1 MKIARRT
8 FLKQTLWGLGSL
20 LLGCRRTEKN
30 PSTAFWNPYEKV
42 QLGRTPIRLSRV
54 GLGTGMRAFNRM
66 SNQTRLGQEKFTELV
81 RTCLDRG
88 ISWFDAAD
96 LYGSHSFLA
105 AALEGV
111 PREQYVLVSKIWLR
125 PRGLPEGQ
133 PTDTEQT
140 VHRFLQ
146 EFRTDCIDL
155 LLLHC
160 LVEPDW
166 PSRYEKEMEVLV
178 RLKEKGLLRAHGV
191 SCHSLPA
198 LSAAASHPW
207 VDSIHARI
215 NPFGVQMDGSPDV
228 VVPVLRQAHENGKGI
243 IGMKLI
249 GEGAFRNSPEKRA
262 ETIDFV
268 FNLGCVDAVTIGFE
282 SPEEEADFARAVR
295 QTPVRTLPAIVS
307 V

>member
-8 FLKQTLWGLGSL
+8 FLKQTLWGLGGI
-20 LLGCRRTEKN
+20 LLGCRRGEKHSL
-30 PSTAFWNPYEKV
+30 PSFWNPYEKV
-42 QLGRTPIRLSRV
+42 PLGRTPIHLSRI
-54 GLGTGMRAFNRM
+54 GLGTGMRASGRM

-96 LYGSHSFLA
+96 LYGSHSYLA
-105 AALEGV
+105 EALRGV
-111 PREQYVLVSKIWLR
+111 PRDRYVLVSKIWLR
-125 PRGLPEGQ
+125 TRGLPEGQ
-133 PTDTEQT
+133 PADTEQV

-146 EFRTDCIDL
+146 ELRTDYIDL

-178 RLKEKGLLRAHGV
+178 RLKEKGILRAHGV
-191 SCHSLPA
+191 SCHSLAA
-198 LSAAASHPW
+198 LQRAAEHPW
-207 VDSIHARI
+207 VESIHARI

-228 VVPVLRQAHENGKGI
+228 VVPVLRQAHENGKGL

-282 SPEEEADFARAVR
+282 SLEEEADFAQAVR
-295 QTPVRTLPAIVS
+295 RTPIRIQPALVS